1 MAATPAGAPSWRQ
14 EITRYQW
21 VVLFATTTGWALDGF
36 DSSLFTLVAGP
47 ATADL
52 LVNSG
57 ISDPTPA
64 QTSFYSGLAV
74 TVFLVGWALGAV
86 FFGTLADYIGRVRV
100 LIVGVLTYSVFT
112 ALATLA
118 AVYWQFAALR
128 FLAGIGSGVELP
140 VGAALVAEAWNNR
153 HRAKATG
160 IMMSGL
166 ALGFFLAS
174 VVYNFIGGFG
184 WRPTLAAGLVPAL
197 LVLFIRRYVHE
208 PESMVEVRAER
219 ARRKR
224 ERQAGAARKASD
236 RFVLVRLFT
245 PPLLGRTLPC
255 TVIAAGALFAFWNVT
270 AWTPQ
275 IVRTVVT
282 GEGVTGPAAIGYVS
296 QATAML
302 NLGGVLGYASWG
314 FIADKIGR
322 RRTYLM
328 NIALAVLSIGLLY
341 PFARTY
347 ATYLWLLPVVGF
359 GVFGMLSGNSIYFA
373 ELFGPGVRA
382 SAIAVTNSI
391 GRLLTAAGPLV
402 TGVIAT
408 QWFGGSLSLAA
419 TAVSALILISLIG
432 LALVPETHGAFLFV
446 DENMIVSDGAATEA
460 RSRPAA

>member
-1 MAATPAGAPSWRQ
+1 MAAISAGAPTWRQ

-21 VVLFATTTGWALDGF
+21 VVLFATTMGWALDGF

-47 ATADL
+47 ATTDL

-57 ISDPTPA
+57 IRDPTPA
-64 QTSFYSGLAV
+64 QTSFYSGLVV

-86 FFGTLADYIGRVRV
+86 FFGTLADYVGRVRV
-100 LIVGVLTYSVFT
+100 LIVGVLAYSVFT
-112 ALATLA
+112 VLATLA
-118 AVYWQFAALR
+118 VAYWQFATLR
-128 FLAGIGSGVELP
+128 FLAGVGSGVELP
-140 VGAALVAEAWNNR
+140 IGAALVAEAWNNR

-184 WRPTLAAGLVPAL
+184 WRPTLAAGLAPAL
-197 LVLFIRRYVHE
+197 LVLFIRRHVHE

-224 ERQAGAARKASD
+224 ERQAGAAKKASD

-255 TVIAAGALFAFWNVT
+255 TIIATGALFAFWSIT

-282 GEGVTGPAAIGYVS
+282 DEGVTGPAVIGYVS

-328 NIALAVLSIGLLY
+328 STRTGRSRHRPALPLHPYVHDV
-341 PFARTY
+341 
-347 ATYLWLLPVVGF
+347 PVVA
-359 GVFGMLSGNSIYFA
+359 SGRR
-373 ELFGPGVRA
+373 VR
-382 SAIAVTNSI
+382 
-391 GRLLTAAGPLV
+391 
-402 TGVIAT
+402 
-408 QWFGGSLSLAA
+408 
-419 TAVSALILISLIG
+419 G
-432 LALVPETHGAFLFV
+432 LRDVL
-446 DENMIVSDGAATEA
+446 
-460 RSRPAA
+460 R